1 MLGIMLMLG
10 ALCLDRVAL
19 CACLA
24 KFCQFEPQ
32 HIFLQF
38 RMVFSNKDTSTLFVQ
53 EVPLL
58 AATAILVALK
68 YMLQLEFKLF

>member
-1 MLGIMLMLG
+1 MLG

-24 KFCQFEPQ
+24 KFGQFEPQ
-32 HIFLQF
+32 HIF
-38 RMVFSNKDTSTLFVQ
+38 SNKDTSYFIFVQ

-58 AATAILVALK
+58 AAMAILVALK